1 MEHLKTTP
9 ASKFLIGSQIEDLR
23 ERVSLAPLVIAET
36 LDMVYSTP
44 PNITK
49 KLVGGRYQN
58 VYTYKR
64 KGNSEASFM
73 SLSNKV
79 DIPAILET
87 AKKIADYA
95 DKNGTMKE
103 TADGFLTEVEINDY
117 LKHLGYTPQDD
128 GSYQTKDRRKVWQD
142 LKQVFSTPVK
152 RAVSFKSGD
161 TLKTLVFEAPII
173 HYAEIYPS
181 GDTKKALTIQS
192 DNPPQSFLVGIVPE
206 VAKQMTGFK
215 EGGFYF
221 HRNLIAEPRRKA
233 VDFKH
238 DLTGYKLPL
247 QNRLF
252 VLFRTKVAPIRRYT
266 VKSLTEVISGRS
278 KDRVKKLRVA
288 LDLFEK
294 RGDIKEWGFCDS
306 RNKSY
311 TKKQGKSRL
320 VWVDHTETAVFR
332 KYQEFYKAK
341 KSDIAKEREDIK
353 RLSKEVRR
361 HGKEITKI
369 KKDL

>member
-238 DLTGYKLPL
+238 DLQGYKPAL

-252 VLFRTKVAPIRRYT
+252 LLFKNKVAPIRRYP
-266 VKSLTEVISGRS
+266 VKSLTEVVGGRGRD
-278 KDRVKKLRVA
+278 KVTKLIKA
-288 LDLFEK
+288 LDQFEK
-294 RGDIKEWGFCDS
+294 GGDITEWGFADS
-306 RNKSY
+306 RNKRY
-311 TKKQGKSRL
+311 GKSERKCRFI
-320 VWVDHTETAVFR
+320 WVDHSKTAVYK
-332 KYQEFYKAK
+332 KYQDIFKSK
-341 KSDIAKEREDIK
+341 KSDTAKMREEIK
-353 RLSKEVRR
+353 KLKTETSKHNR
-361 HGKEITKI
+361 EISKI
-369 KKDL
+369 KKEL